1 MQVWRVELVYRN
13 LNPEIKTLR
22 VKKVFFNESRKRR
35 NIEDSRIFLRSCNLN
50 HFITDIV
57 LKLEK

>member
-1 MQVWRVELVYRN
+1 VYRN